1 MTFQPAPPLAQ
12 RLLRLARRHAM
23 ALSLWAVLW
32 ASLMLLVLGIAHR
45 EQQAHVRQTAETART
60 VLLARLAAAEHLL
73 SLLANDA
80 PAPHDTL
87 HARAAHL
94 QQDFPFVYV
103 MGRQPYIPR
112 AARADYEKTLSLQ
125 YGGPVRIRDFRPPL
139 GQQAPWRDARY
150 WQVAPERDYY
160 LPLTQT
166 APDRH
171 YPARFMVGLDLLANP
186 SIGTAVR
193 RSLRSAALAI
203 TEPLTLSNGE
213 RGVILVEPILRR
225 QPRLTDNR
233 RDNLA
238 LDGIALIA
246 LSSERLLS
254 GVALPAEAGVRL
266 AHTGSAEAIPL
277 AAPART
283 EPRLAG
289 LAGRLFGTPGAH
301 LPQLR
306 PDFPY
311 RVEVQAPALPGN
323 FAAAPWLAAT
333 AALAALMAAATSV
346 LHTRYARA
354 RRRHNNPQPHA
365 ASTRRREDA
374 LLEGVTDAVL
384 VVDSQ
389 RRIVALN
396 TRALEMAATTRALAE
411 GTRIDELLPLHIELA
426 TRGDDPLSECL
437 ARQTRVSLP
446 AHAYVDT
453 PAGKQYIEGRLTP
466 FGGGAL
472 IALTLLPD
480 ADEGDARHRR
490 DERLHAHA
498 SAYAQS
504 ARASSL
510 AEMASGIAHEINQ
523 PLSAINSY
531 NEAALAML
539 EDGDADPI
547 LIRTA
552 LEGSLAQ
559 VERAGHIVRG
569 LRNFVAAR
577 RPELISVDVN
587 QAVRNA
593 LLLAAP
599 ELRYTTTH
607 VNTRLANSLPRVQAD
622 PIQLEQVLL
631 NLIRNALDA
640 TGSQTGWGRITI
652 ASEACTGGVRVRVSD
667 SGPGIPADVLPRI
680 FDPFYSGKSQ
690 GGGMGL
696 GLTISQTLIESFGGT
711 LYARNLAEGGAEF
724 MFELP
729 VPRFEEPPCP
739 TTSPQ
744 PSST

>member
-1 MTFQPAPPLAQ
+1 MV
-12 RLLRLARRHAM
+12 RLARSHAM
-23 ALSLWAVLW
+23 ALALWAALW
-32 ASLMLLVLGIAHR
+32 AGLMLLVLAATHR
-45 EQQAHVRQTAETART
+45 EQQAHVRQAAETARA
-60 VLLARLAAAEHLL
+60 VLLARLAATEHLL

-87 HARAAHL
+87 HVRAAHL
-94 QQDFPFVYV
+94 QKDLPFIYV
-103 MGRQPYIPR
+103 MGRQPYVPR
-112 AARADYEKTLSLQ
+112 AARAGYEKSLSLQ
-125 YGGPVRIRDFRPPL
+125 YGGPVRIRDFHPPP

-166 APDRH
+166 APERH

-186 SIGTAVR
+186 IIGTAVR

-225 QPRLTDNR
+225 QSRLTDNR

-238 LDGIALIA
+238 VDGIALIA

-254 GVALPAEAGVRL
+254 GVPLPADISVRL
-266 AHTGSAEAIPL
+266 AHTGRAETIPL
-277 AAPART
+277 LAPAT
-283 EPRLAG
+283 AETRLARLSG
-289 LAGRLFGTPGAH
+289 QLFGAPDAR
-301 LPQLR
+301 LPLLR

-311 RVEVQAPALPGN
+311 RVEAQAPALPGN
-323 FAAAPWLAAT
+323 FEAGPWLAAT
-333 AALAALMAAATSV
+333 AALAALLAAAIRT
-346 LHTRYARA
+346 LYARYARA
-354 RRRHNNPQPHA
+354 RRRHNDPQAHA
-365 ASTRRREDA
+365 ARTRRREDA
-374 LLEGVTDAVL
+374 LLEGVGDAVL
-384 VVDSQ
+384 IVDSQ

-396 TRALEMAATTRALAE
+396 ARALEMAATTRALAE
-411 GTRIDELLPLHIELA
+411 GARIDEVLPLHVELA
-426 TRGDDPLSECL
+426 THGDDPLADCL
-437 ARQTRVSLP
+437 TRQVRIPLP

-466 FGGGAL
+466 LGDGAL
-472 IALTLLPD
+472 IALTRLPD
-480 ADEGDARHRR
+480 AEPGDARHRR

-531 NEAALAML
+531 NDAALSML
-539 EDGDADPI
+539 EDGDADPE

-577 RPELISVDVN
+577 RPELVSVDVN

-593 LLLAAP
+593 LLLATP
-599 ELRYTTTH
+599 EMRFTTTH
-607 VNTRLANSLPRVQAD
+607 LNTRLSSALPRVQAD

-640 TGSQTGWGRITI
+640 TGSQTGWGRITVS
-652 ASEACTGGVRVRVSD
+652 SEACTGGVRVRVSD

-680 FDPFYSGKSQ
+680 FDPFYSGKPK

-696 GLTISQTLIESFGGT
+696 GLTISQTLIESFGGA

-729 VPRFEEPPCP
+729 APRFEEPPCP
-739 TTSPQ
+739 TTTPQ

>member
-1 MTFQPAPPLAQ
+1 MTFQPPPPLAQ
-12 RLLRLARRHAM
+12 RLQRLARRHAM

-80 PAPHDTL
+80 PAPQTTL

-94 QQDFPFVYV
+94 QKDFPFVYV

-125 YGGPVRIRDFRPPL
+125 HGGPVRIRDFRPPL
-139 GQQAPWRDARY
+139 GQQVPWRDARY

-283 EPRLAG
+283 EPRLTG

-333 AALAALMAAATSV
+333 AALAGLMAAATGV

-354 RRRHNNPQPHA
+354 RRRHDDPQPHA
-365 ASTRRREDA
+365 ARTRRHEDA
-374 LLEGVTDAVL
+374 LLEGVADAVL
-384 VVDSQ
+384 IVDAQ

-396 TRALEMAATTRALAE
+396 ERALEMAATTRALAE
-411 GTRIDELLPLHIELA
+411 GARIDDVLPLHVELA
-426 TRGDDPLSECL
+426 TRGDDPLADCL
-437 ARQTRVSLP
+437 ARQARGSLP

-466 FGGGAL
+466 LGDGAL
-472 IALTLLPD
+472 VALTLLPD

-490 DERLHAHA
+490 DERLQAHA

-523 PLSAINSY
+523 PLAAINSY
-531 NEAALAML
+531 NEAALSML
-539 EDGDADPI
+539 EDGDADPK

-577 RPELISVDVN
+577 RPELVSVDVN

-607 VNTRLANSLPRVQAD
+607 VNTRLASSLTRVQAD

-680 FDPFYSGKSQ
+680 FDPFYSGKSK

-739 TTSPQ
+739 TTTPQ